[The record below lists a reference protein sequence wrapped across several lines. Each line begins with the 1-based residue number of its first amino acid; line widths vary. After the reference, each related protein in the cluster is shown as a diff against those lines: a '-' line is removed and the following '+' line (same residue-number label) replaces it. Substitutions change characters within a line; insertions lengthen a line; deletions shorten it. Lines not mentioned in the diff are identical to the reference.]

1 MRDALELYKIDID
14 EKLKI
19 FSDPKFV
26 FHSDAHIYEY
36 DGRKFESVTTFI
48 KNFKIPFDREY
59 WSRKKAI
66 ERGVDPSVI
75 LEEWNQKSSKSLVL
89 GREVHKYIED
99 FWMGQ
104 NPEMPQDET
113 IKERVEKFLD
123 FYEKKLKYFLPLKSE
138 LKIFS
143 KKWRI
148 SGTIDQPFLFWDEK
162 QNLPLLVIGDWKTNG
177 EFKDDEHPK
186 GRYKK
191 LLRPFSHLWENSH
204 NEYSIQ
210 VSLYRLI
217 LEEEA
222 NIVTGGGFLCHIG
235 PDGPAKFYP
244 AKDLREPLRAYLENN
259 RSESDIFDI

>member
-1 MRDALELYKIDID
+1 MINTLESFKIDID
-14 EKLKI
+14 EKLKV
-19 FSDPKFV
+19 FFDTKFV
-26 FHSDAHIYEY
+26 FHPDAHIYEY

-48 KNFKIPFDREY
+48 KNFKVPFDREY

-75 LEEWNQKSSKSLVL
+75 LEEWNKKSSKSLIL
-89 GREVHKYIED
+89 GREVHKFIED

-104 NPEMPQDET
+104 NPEIPQDENT
-113 IKERVEKFLD
+113 KERVGKFLD

-138 LKIFS
+138 LKVFS

-191 LLRPFSHLWENSH
+191 LLRPFSHLWENNH

-244 AKDLREPLRAYLENN
+244 AKDLRDPLRAYLENN
-259 RSESDIFDI
+259 RSEFDIFDI